1 MTLIVHCL
9 LWVCLLAAP
18 VLAADPP
25 EAPFESVEFASDRW
39 EKSGATLAEHLGRP
53 SLCGTATLKDVVFE
67 NGVIEVD
74 IACVPGRRGYPGV
87 VFRIQSEGENERF
100 YIRPHRAPFYND
112 AFQYAATFNGE
123 TCWQLYNGP
132 GATTAGAIPAGQWN
146 RLRLEVKGEQA
157 RVFFNEMTQPVLVI
171 PHLGHGASRGA
182 IGVTTFN
189 DGASYFSNFR
199 YRADDTLVFP
209 PAPTVTERPGAITRW
224 EVSQVYQAS
233 QFDSDLL
240 LATPDLPQPEWRP
253 VAAEPDGTVNLSR
266 ACRRDG
272 AAPAAVL
279 ARTTLRAA
287 APRTMKLGL
296 GYSDAVYVFLNGR
309 LLFSGNSAYTS
320 RDPSFLGI
328 LGPFDTVYL
337 PLSAGDNELT
347 LLVVE
352 AMGGWGFLCLDQDAV
367 FSAPGVAAAWATP
380 RRFVTPESAVWDAAR
395 GVLYVSNYSGYTRAV
410 MQPGLE
416 FISTVSADGR
426 ILERV
431 WIDGIK
437 NPTGLAVVG
446 DRLFAVGRQA
456 LVEVDIPGRAIVARH
471 PFPQP
476 VLPNDVAADASGRL
490 YISDSAKNAI
500 YRFADGR
507 MEAWFADP
515 RLGRPNGLCVAGG
528 RLVVGGVASGGLLTV
543 DLETKE
549 FRPWVTLGEGVVD
562 GLCALPDGG
571 LLVSHNEGRLFRVR
585 ADGAVERLLDATTA
599 GWNIADFAYVP
610 ERRLMVIPTF
620 ADDRVVAYTVPLE
633 DRR

>member
-1 MTLIVHCL
+1 MTTAYRLVF
-9 LWVCLLAAP
+9 WFCLLAGIG
-18 VLAADPP
+18 LAADPP
-25 EAPFESVEFASDRW
+25 EAPFESVDFASDRW

-146 RLRLEVKGEQA
+146 RLRLEVMGEQA
-157 RVFFNEMTQPVLVI
+157 RVFFNDMTRPVLVI
-171 PHLGHGASRGA
+171 PRLGHGASRGA

-209 PAPTVTERPGAITRW
+209 PAPPMWERPGAITRW
-224 EVSQVYQAS
+224 EVSQVYKAS

-240 LATPDLPQPEWRP
+240 LATPDLPKPEWHSA
-253 VAAEPDGTVNLSR
+253 AAEPDGTVNLSR
-266 ACRRDG
+266 TCRRDG

-279 ARTTLRAA
+279 ARTTLRAD

-296 GYSDAVYVFLNGR
+296 GYSDYVYVFLNGR

-337 PLSAGDNELT
+337 PLTAGDNELT

-352 AMGGWGFLCLDQDAV
+352 VMGGWGFLCLDGDAV
-367 FSAPGVAAAWATP
+367 FTTAGVTAAWATP

-395 GVLYVSNYSGYTRAV
+395 GVFYVSNYSGYTRAV

-416 FISTVSADGR
+416 FISVVSADGR

-431 WIDGIK
+431 WVDGIK
-437 NPTGLAVVG
+437 NPTGLVVVG
-446 DRLFAVGRQA
+446 DRLWAVGRQA
-456 LVEVDIPGRAIVARH
+456 LVEIDIPGRAIVARH
-471 PFPQP
+471 PFPQAGF
-476 VLPNDVAADASGRL
+476 PNDVAADASGRL
-490 YISDSAKNAI
+490 YISDSVKNAI

-507 MEAWFADP
+507 MEEWLADP
-515 RLGRPNGLCVAGG
+515 RLGRPNGVCVAGG

-549 FRPWVTLGEGVVD
+549 LRPWVTLSDGVID

-585 ADGAVERLLDATTA
+585 PDGAVERLLDATTA
-599 GWNIADFAYVP
+599 GWNIADFAYAP
-610 ERRLMVIPTF
+610 DKRLVVIPTF
-620 ADDRVVAYTVPLE
+620 ADDRVVAYTLP
-633 DRR
+633 